1 MICGVILVEACV
13 ESLEAAVAAA
23 LGGGGAQRIE
33 LCASLSVG
41 GTSPATATLAACLS
55 QLAIPVFV
63 MVRPRA
69 GDFCYSAAEHSA
81 MLDEIKRVKDAGAQG
96 IVTGTLGPDGT
107 IDKTRTGELV
117 AAARPLP
124 VTFHRAFDECPD
136 PAQALET
143 LIALGVTRVLTS
155 GGGGA
160 ATAPEGAATIARLV
174 RLAAGRIGI
183 LAGGGITGSNVA
195 ALVRATGVREV
206 HLSTK
211 DADKIRRVV
220 ESVRSR

>member
-1 MICGVILVEACV
+1 MISGVILVEACV
-13 ESLEAAVAAA
+13 ESPDAAVAAA
-23 LGGGGAQRIE
+23 LGGAQRIE
-33 LCASLSVG
+33 LCASLSAG
-41 GTSPATATLAACLS
+41 GTSPAGVTLAACTS

-96 IVTGTLGPDGT
+96 IVTGTLGLDGT

-143 LIALGVTRVLTS
+143 LIALDVTRVLTS
-155 GGGGA
+155 GGA

-174 RLAAGRIGI
+174 RLAARRIGI
-183 LAGGGITGSNVA
+183 LAGGGITGDNVA
-195 ALVRATGVREV
+195 ALVRTTGVREV

-220 ESVRSR
+220 ESVRPW

>member
-1 MICGVILVEACV
+1 VIQIEACV

-23 LGGGGAQRIE
+23 AGGAQRIE
-33 LCASLSVG
+33 LCANLAED
-41 GTSPATATLAACLS
+41 GTSPAAATLAACLS

-63 MVRPRA
+63 MVRPRP
-69 GDFCYSAAEHSA
+69 GDFRYSARDHTI
-81 MLDEIKRVKDAGAQG
+81 MLDEIRRVKDAGAHG
-96 IVTGTLGPDGT
+96 IVTGALLPGDT
-107 IDKTRTGELV
+107 IDRTRVAELI

-143 LIALGVTRVLTS
+143 VIALGASRVLTS
-155 GGGGA
+155 GRA
-160 ATAPEGAATIARLV
+160 PTAPEGAAAIARLV
-174 RLAAGRIGI
+174 RFAAGRIGI
-183 LAGGGITGSNVA
+183 LAGGGINGDNVA
-195 ALVRATGVREV
+195 GLVQTSGVREV